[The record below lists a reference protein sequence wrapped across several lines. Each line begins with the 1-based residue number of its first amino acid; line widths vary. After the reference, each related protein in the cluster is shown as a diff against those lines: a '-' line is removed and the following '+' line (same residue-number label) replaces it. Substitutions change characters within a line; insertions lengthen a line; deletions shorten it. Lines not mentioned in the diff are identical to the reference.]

1 MSNWDDNWSNNNDWG
16 NNSNWENENS
26 HDDSLNNI
34 TEESAEENSIED
46 ILRDD
51 EPINEGNDDDGLPDE
66 EGEEEGGDTAL
77 GSLVDPP
84 ANIKADKRFSE
95 RDIYKVVNVTT
106 TLSSA
111 QAEQLRL
118 IQSLFDIHPRTNI
131 VKQAITLVDFS
142 TKEVNSRIDSVD
154 VLDTI
159 RKMANQDFGD
169 SDPIAFTLNVASRV
183 SSMPRDERAN
193 MLKVL
198 SAIMKD
204 IDNSARLKVNKGSS
218 DFAVVEE
225 VRNVFS
231 ENEHVSNV
239 FSALEETVTILKE
252 ALSR

>member
-66 EGEEEGGDTAL
+66 EGAEESDATL
-77 GSLVDPP
+77 GSLIDPP

-142 TKEVNSRIDSVD
+142 AKEVSSRIDSVD

-204 IDNSARLKVNKGSS
+204 VDNSARLKVNKGSS

-231 ENEHVSNV
+231 ENEHVANV
-239 FSALEETVTILKE
+239 FSALEETITILKE